1 MSLARI
7 AAFVAFVGAIGIAMG
22 TIEDLRWWAWASE
35 IRDVAG
41 VSFAARISQKSD
53 TLIRIE
59 DRLSR
64 CENAG
69 NQDCLW
75 LRQQAERL
83 RREIRDLETRRQ
95 RYSG

>member
-1 MSLARI
+1 MTLART
-7 AAFVAFVGAIGIAMG
+7 AAFVAFIGAVGIAMG

-35 IRDVAG
+35 VREIAG

-53 TLIRIE
+53 KLILIE
-59 DRLSR
+59 DSLDR

-69 NQDCLW
+69 NQDCNW
-75 LRQQAERL
+75 LRQEAGRL